1 MLFSM
6 NSFLFARHIQKM
18 IAATGKKRIGYVFGN
33 IISMLLS
40 VACICGVKYFFE
52 NSFGKGANVNTLVG
66 IFALIILVLL
76 TIYTLLWG
84 FTSQIIMVFI
94 SGIGIAKPEE
104 RKYNIISFIISLLT
118 TIGLIIGLVI
128 IIKLI

>member
-1 MLFSM
+1 MLFSR

-33 IISMLLS
+33 IFSMLLS

-76 TIYTLLWG
+76 TIYTFLWG

-128 IIKLI
+128 LIKLI

>member
-1 MLFSM
+1 MLFSR

-18 IAATGKKRIGYVFGN
+18 IAATSKKRIGYVFGN

-76 TIYTLLWG
+76 TIYTFLWG

>member
-1 MLFSM
+1 MLFSR

-18 IAATGKKRIGYVFGN
+18 IVATGKKRIGYVFGN

-52 NSFGKGANVNTLVG
+52 NSFGKGANINTLVG

-76 TIYTLLWG
+76 TIYTFLWG

>member
-1 MLFSM
+1 MLFSR

-76 TIYTLLWG
+76 TIYTFLWG

-104 RKYNIISFIISLLT
+104 RKYNIVSFIISLLT

>member
-1 MLFSM
+1 MLFSR

-52 NSFGKGANVNTLVG
+52 NSFGKGANINTLVG

-76 TIYTLLWG
+76 TIYTFLWG

>member
-1 MLFSM
+1 MLFSR

-76 TIYTLLWG
+76 TIYTFLWG

-118 TIGLIIGLVI
+118 TIGFIIGLVI

>member
-1 MLFSM
+1 MLFSR
-6 NSFLFARHIQKM
+6 NSFLFACHIQKM

>member
-1 MLFSM
+1 
-6 NSFLFARHIQKM
+6 M

-76 TIYTLLWG
+76 TIYTFLWG

-128 IIKLI
+128 LIKLI

>member
-1 MLFSM
+1 MLFSR

-76 TIYTLLWG
+76 TIYTFLWG

-104 RKYNIISFIISLLT
+104 RKYNLISFIISLLT

>member
-1 MLFSM
+1 MLFSG

>member
-1 MLFSM
+1 
-6 NSFLFARHIQKM
+6 
-18 IAATGKKRIGYVFGN
+18 
-33 IISMLLS
+33 MLLS

-76 TIYTLLWG
+76 TIYTFLWG

>member
-1 MLFSM
+1 MLFSR

>member
-1 MLFSM
+1 MLFSR
-6 NSFLFARHIQKM
+6 NSFLFAHHIQKM

-76 TIYTLLWG
+76 TIYTFLWG

>member
-1 MLFSM
+1 MLFSG

-76 TIYTLLWG
+76 TICTLLWG